1 MIRERLHNLKRP
13 SLSYPHIPFSL
24 ASTKPHAIRIL
35 HSLHLAADIILT
47 CNFAA
52 ASSASPGYAPGYRK
66 LLAAHEG
73 SADGQETLA
82 LNFDPEMTITAEG
95 FAAPEVM

>member
-1 MIRERLHNLKRP
+1 VVLSHHDDILRFRL
-13 SLSYPHIPFSL
+13 PFSL
-24 ASTKPHAIRIL
+24 ASRKPYAIRIL
-35 HSLHLAADIILT
+35 HSLQLAALIILT

-66 LLAAHEG
+66 LLSSHEG
-73 SADGQETLA
+73 SADDQETLA
-82 LNFDPEMTITAEG
+82 LNFDPEMTITGAG